1 MITKKLS
8 QKPITQQMR
17 KLMGIKAAPV
27 LKAGLLKLNAVTKS
41 HWLRVNFI
49 I

>member
-1 MITKKLS
+1 MIAEKTE
-8 QKPITQQMR
+8 QKTIIQQMR

-41 HWLRVNFI
+41 YCLRVNFI